1 MWADRY
7 LELAIAKLA
16 EVRAAEGEK
25 LDLAADK
32 LAEAL
37 AGGGMIYVFGCGH
50 SAMLAMDVFYRAGG
64 LMLVQPIFSDKVI
77 LNRVPVTETTDW
89 ERREGWA
96 PELFA
101 ESGAKAGD
109 VVIVLSTSGRNG
121 APVDMALTAK
131 AAGLYVIAVTSPAY
145 ANVAPSRHSSGKR
158 LHEVADLVLDNH
170 VEPGDAAVELP
181 GLAQRV
187 GPVSTVVGSAMLQA
201 IIVQTV
207 ANLQA
212 RGETPPVFVSSNI
225 PGGQEHNEE
234 VLVKYRDRIRYL

>member
-1 MWADRY
+1 MWSDRY
-7 LELAIAKLA
+7 LELALAKLA

-25 LDLAADK
+25 LAQAADK

-37 AGGGMIYVFGCGH
+37 AAGGMIYVFGCGH
-50 SAMLAMDVFYRAGG
+50 SAILAMDIFYRAGG
-64 LMLVQPIFSDKVI
+64 LMLVQPVFSDKII
-77 LNRVPVTETTDW
+77 LDRVPVTETTDW
-89 ERREGWA
+89 ERREGWV

-101 ESGAKAGD
+101 QSGAKTGD
-109 VVIVLSTSGRNG
+109 VMLVLSTSGRNG

-131 AAGLYVIAVTSPAY
+131 AAGLFVIAITSPAY

-158 LHEVADLVLDNH
+158 LHEAADLVLDNH
-170 VEPGDAAVELP
+170 VDPGDAAVELP

-212 RGETPPVFVSSNI
+212 RGETPPVFVSSNV

-234 VLVKYRDRIRYL
+234 VLAKYRDRIRYL